1 MGKQTNK
8 NILAVI
14 GVICAVLGVMGG
26 IPLFLQN
33 MLGFAITASALVVIG
48 LILLAIA
55 FGD

>member
-8 NILAVI
+8 NIFAVV

-26 IPLFLQN
+26 IPSFLQK
-33 MLGFAITASALVVIG
+33 MLGFAITSSFLVIIG
-48 LILLAIA
+48 LIFLAIA